1 MILINPCD
9 LKQKQNKTKQNS
21 QTATDITYDEKKDLA
36 TLTFKETIPANTKAV
51 LDISFQGELNDQMA
65 GFYRSTYKDAEG
77 NTK

>member
-1 MILINPCD
+1 
-9 LKQKQNKTKQNS
+9 
-21 QTATDITYDEKKDLA
+21 
-36 TLTFKETIPANTKAV
+36 LTFKETISANTKAV